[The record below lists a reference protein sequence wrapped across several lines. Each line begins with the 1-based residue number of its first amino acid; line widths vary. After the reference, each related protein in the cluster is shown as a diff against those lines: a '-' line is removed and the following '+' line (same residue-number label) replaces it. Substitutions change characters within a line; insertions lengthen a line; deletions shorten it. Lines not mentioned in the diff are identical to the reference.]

1 MAISRLIM
9 EARRNDGGRE
19 TERGE
24 GELGE
29 ENERWREGKRR
40 RRRKKEWWWTERGK
54 EEERVMVEGEAEIGR
69 E

>member
-1 MAISRLIM
+1 MAIGRLIM

-24 GELGE
+24 GEVGE

-40 RRRKKEWWWTERGK
+40 RRRKKKGGGR
-54 EEERVMVEGEAEIGR
+54 REGRRKR

>member
-24 GELGE
+24 GEVGE
-29 ENERWREGKRR
+29 ENERWREGK